1 METKIYRIIR
11 INKKKKKNLRITR
24 HPHPYVS
31 TRTYCTIQYPVL
43 CNTSV
48 QNILSNIVT
57 CKSPSE
63 YFQLPPQYQFRS
75 TFFFIQFSR
84 SFWFRG
90 VDGSFPDSKINCVDT
105 RIAFVT
111 SNCRPIRQCILITR
125 YYTSNWTDTVIYI
138 YFRGRLVT
146 RLLVHEFRINV
157 HWFRIIFRAQVCV
170 IICLIVIE
178 YGVCIYIY
186 IYGCFVI

>member
-24 HPHPYVS
+24 HPYVS

-111 SNCRPIRQCILITR
+111 SNCRPIRHCILITR

-138 YFRGRLVT
+138 Y
-146 RLLVHEFRINV
+146 
-157 HWFRIIFRAQVCV
+157 IFEEDWSRDF
-170 IICLIVIE
+170 LFTNFE
-178 YGVCIYIY
+178 LTCID
-186 IYGCFVI
+186 FV